1 MAEEREGRELVVF
14 LRLDKHF
21 EDTVGDRAALNAI
34 AAWEVCFLAGLA
46 ILRVAESIGFQ
57 MPKEHERDLAR
68 AFTAAVRATGAED
81 VPEVDVVKLAK
92 QMAVMV
98 SGAVG
103 GPVGA
108 GLQLLGAVADAGRW
122 SVPLGRRPRVLRDSD
137 SAARTVLQCVN
148 TLIGLVQQHARPV
161 LLVMD
166 GLDFIR
172 DRTKAKELFV
182 DSQMIADLDCRLVV
196 SGPFALRHSQ
206 YAAAVSPQFTQ
217 VTPLVNLPV
226 LQQDDPRKK
235 GSGIQFFRGL
245 FQKRAASLPARA
257 AALLPEP
264 ILDDL
269 SYYSGGRARGFMQMV
284 RRVAEEGYIVD
295 TPATKEILDRVLRE
309 QRLRQ
314 ETGLH
319 TGHLRVLQ
327 AIADDPNHR
336 LPDDPL
342 VDELLDT
349 FSLLP
354 YPNESE
360 WYYPNP
366 LLTMNLVRPSAGSMK
381 SR

>member
-1 MAEEREGRELVVF
+1 M
-14 LRLDKHF
+14 
-21 EDTVGDRAALNAI
+21 
-34 AAWEVCFLAGLA
+34 
-46 ILRVAESIGFQ
+46 
-57 MPKEHERDLAR
+57 
-68 AFTAAVRATGAED
+68 
-81 VPEVDVVKLAK
+81 
-92 QMAVMV
+92 
-98 SGAVG
+98 
-103 GPVGA
+103 
-108 GLQLLGAVADAGRW
+108 
-122 SVPLGRRPRVLRDSD
+122 LRDSD

>member
-1 MAEEREGRELVVF
+1 M
-14 LRLDKHF
+14 
-21 EDTVGDRAALNAI
+21 
-34 AAWEVCFLAGLA
+34 
-46 ILRVAESIGFQ
+46 
-57 MPKEHERDLAR
+57 
-68 AFTAAVRATGAED
+68 
-81 VPEVDVVKLAK
+81 
-92 QMAVMV
+92 
-98 SGAVG
+98 
-103 GPVGA
+103 
-108 GLQLLGAVADAGRW
+108 
-122 SVPLGRRPRVLRDSD
+122 
-137 SAARTVLQCVN
+137 

-166 GLDFIR
+166 GPDFIR
-172 DRTKAKELFV
+172 DRTKAKELLFV
-182 DSQMIADLDCRLVV
+182 DSQDDRGPRLSPRRERPVCATAQP
-196 SGPFALRHSQ
+196 G
-206 YAAAVSPQFTQ
+206 AAAVSPQFTQ
-217 VTPLVNLPV
+217 VTLVNLPV

-264 ILDDL
+264 ILTICPIT
-269 SYYSGGRARGFMQMV
+269 YGRARGFMQMV

-295 TPATKEILDRVLRE
+295 TLMTKEILDRVLRE

-342 VDELLDT
+342 VDELVDT
-349 FSLLP
+349 FSLLL